1 MGTRRP
7 SCAGSG
13 WPKLTLAAEG
23 QPYWASRTGTWY
35 AAQHPDVSNIHH
47 PLYDEGIKR
56 AGAAQILL
64 TAAEAFDYTLANR
77 LRPPNRA
84 SALRPDDFESLS
96 PITFATA
103 DELKKKLKSLSKDNN
118 PYRDQNRDAGFARG
132 QFELNRVFY
141 RLVQPHPVLDRAKYS
156 LPRDLQLPPSARVLA
171 LTFNVWSLKFDT
183 RAESERLRIPRIL
196 DVAFAEVEVPSF
208 SLKPGS
214 VQQYVLSE
222 NSGFIRDRSKET
234 FEHLIEHKHVIG
246 QRISEFLSQGSGPN
260 IVLAYDKVATEFA
273 LEALGS
279 ELKGQTIRSLLP
291 LDTAYSNYDQR
302 KNRNRSRSRSPTRS
316 SSISGSSTR
325 DPRRPLKREESA
337 SSSLR
342 NRLDTSEPSSTA
354 GPKNVIIDAHN
365 LFFTMMAEGERPGSS
380 RPISLSARLGI
391 DKVPRDGEWG
401 AAHDVRLLVEIWK
414 AMASGPIIDEQRA
427 TWPSRAASAASMRNA
442 QLAPAPGQSED
453 EDFDPEEMDPND
465 YRPQASSVPA
475 AATGQAAWGAG
486 DESDYDSDEY

>member
-1 MGTRRP
+1 MGSRRP

-35 AAQHPDVSNIHH
+35 AAQHPDVSNIHY

-84 SALRPDDFESLS
+84 SALRPEDFESLS

-132 QFELNRVFY
+132 QFELNR
-141 RLVQPHPVLDRAKYS
+141 
-156 LPRDLQLPPSARVLA
+156 
-171 LTFNVWSLKFDT
+171 
-183 RAESERLRIPRIL
+183 
-196 DVAFAEVEVPSF
+196 
-208 SLKPGS
+208 
-214 VQQYVLSE
+214 
-222 NSGFIRDRSKET
+222 
-234 FEHLIEHKHVIG
+234 
-246 QRISEFLSQGSGPN
+246 
-260 IVLAYDKVATEFA
+260 
-273 LEALGS
+273 
-279 ELKGQTIRSLLP
+279 
-291 LDTAYSNYDQR
+291 
-302 KNRNRSRSRSPTRS
+302 
-316 SSISGSSTR
+316 
-325 DPRRPLKREESA
+325 
-337 SSSLR
+337 
-342 NRLDTSEPSSTA
+342 
-354 GPKNVIIDAHN
+354 
-365 LFFTMMAEGERPGSS
+365 
-380 RPISLSARLGI
+380 ARLGI

-442 QLAPAPGQSED
+442 QLAPAPGLGEED

-475 AATGQAAWGAG
+475 AATGQAAWGAE